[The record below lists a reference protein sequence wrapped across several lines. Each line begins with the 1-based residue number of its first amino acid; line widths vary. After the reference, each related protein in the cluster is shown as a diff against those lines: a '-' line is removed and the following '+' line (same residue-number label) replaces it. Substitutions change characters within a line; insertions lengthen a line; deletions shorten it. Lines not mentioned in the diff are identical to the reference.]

1 MEFTMQKFSIL
12 CVDDE
17 EMVLSALKRTLR
29 RENYK
34 VYTANSGE
42 KGLEILRDVEI
53 DLILIDYRMPG
64 MNGLQFLKEAKKI
77 QPDTVRILI
86 TGYTAVGTITEMVN
100 KGGIHQIIVKPW
112 DSEEL
117 KQIIRNSLEE
127 HVLMSKN
134 RKMVQENDVKLE
146 ELRRLNNELVD
157 RIKGYTRDS
166 MIKMQALTIYRD
178 TLLYLPVGVVG
189 IDESNTIVLVN
200 QKAKEIL
207 EPICFNLL
215 GNDIEKI
222 FPKEVKQMVQKTL
235 KNGKVRETQM
245 VKIGN
250 KMFHIKATRLHPES
264 NARGTT
270 LTFYEAN

>member
-1 MEFTMQKFSIL
+1 MQKFSIL

-189 IDESNTIVLVN
+189 IDESNTIV
-200 QKAKEIL
+200 
-207 EPICFNLL
+207 
-215 GNDIEKI
+215 
-222 FPKEVKQMVQKTL
+222 
-235 KNGKVRETQM
+235 
-245 VKIGN
+245 
-250 KMFHIKATRLHPES
+250 
-264 NARGTT
+264 
-270 LTFYEAN
+270 